1 MLFVS
6 TKCMENRYSRHELVA
21 QIGSKAKEMRSKTI
35 TVVGL
40 SGVGSSVA
48 EMLVRT
54 GINVRIID
62 KGRIFQHD
70 LQQTSLYLEE
80 DLDKFKAKQGK
91 KRLEDINKSVQ
102 IKAFHED
109 LTETNVYLVESDL
122 VIDCSNDLKV
132 SLIIDKYCSKKKIP
146 MIYSY
151 VAGTQGQIF
160 VIRDTTLS
168 SISNNVKNMRI
179 SEKGIMAATVQIAAG
194 IIAAEAA
201 KILLKQPVE
210 KNMIS
215 FDIWNASFEKTNVKK
230 K

>member
-1 MLFVS
+1 MA
-6 TKCMENRYSRHELVA
+6 NDRYSRHELVS
-21 QIGSKAKEMRSKTI
+21 QIGSRAKEMRTKTVTI
-35 TVVGL
+35 VGL
-40 SGVGSSVA
+40 SGVGSAIS

-54 GINVRIID
+54 GINVRIVD
-62 KGRIFQHD
+62 KGRILQHD

-102 IKAFHED
+102 VKAFHED
-109 LTETNVYLVESDL
+109 LTETNIYLVDSDL

-132 SLIIDKYCSKKKIP
+132 SLIIDKYCFKKKIP

-160 VIRDTTLS
+160 VIDKNSSTSLN
-168 SISNNVKNMRI
+168 SISSFVKNMRI
-179 SEKGIMAATVQIAAG
+179 SEKGIMSATINMAAG
-194 IIAAEAA
+194 LIAAEAA
-201 KILLKQPVE
+201 KILLKYPVE
-210 KNMIS
+210 KNLIS
-215 FDIWNASFEKTNVKK
+215 FDVWNNTLEKINVKK